1 MDGVVS
7 PRPFPHALASGA
19 AMPLRFA
26 RPASTLGLA
35 LLALATAAAGPGLD
49 YPPTPKKPVT
59 DSYHGVQVTDDYRW
73 LEDGNDPSVKAWS
86 AAQTKLTRGVLDA
99 LPIRGE
105 LVGRLRELYG
115 SEPVRYYSFRQ
126 RGAFFAMKRQPPKN
140 QPFLVVM
147 PAAGDVKDERVLV
160 DPNAIDPKGTTA
172 IDFFKPSLDG
182 RYVAVALSEN
192 GSEQGPAYV
201 YDVRSGKRLADVVP
215 RVQYPTGGGSIE
227 WDARGNGFYY
237 TRYPQGNERS
247 PEDRNFYQQVYY
259 HKLGAPAT
267 TDVYVIGR
275 EFPRIAETVLHSTR
289 DGRYLLASVANGDGG
304 EYSFYLRNP
313 GGKWTRV
320 AEDADK
326 IRAMR
331 LGFDGKLYALS
342 LKDAPRGKIL
352 ALPMANPQLAKAALV
367 VPEGDATIEAMTP
380 TKSRLYVTYLVG
392 GPSELRVFDLRGKAL
407 APVPTEPIS
416 SVSVGARL
424 YGDEILVGSQ
434 SYVTAPA
441 WYRYSPPTKRLE
453 KTALAGES
461 KVSFGD
467 AEVVREMATSKDGA
481 RVPVNILT
489 KKGTKRDGSNP
500 VLLYGYGGYGVS
512 MRPYYSV
519 TNRVWLDHGGIL
531 AVANLRGGGEFGEA
545 WHRAGN
551 LTHKQSVFDDM
562 IACGE
567 HMIARGYTTAA
578 RLGALGG
585 SNGGLLMGAILVQR
599 PDLFR
604 AVVSE
609 VGIYDMLR
617 VELTPNGAFN
627 VTEFGT
633 VKDPEQF
640 KALYAY
646 SPYHH
651 VRDGAAYPAVLLTA
665 GEHDGRVDPY
675 NSRKMA
681 ARLQAANSP
690 GRPVLLRVSADTG
703 HGIGTGLEKR
713 IEENADVYA
722 FLMSQLGLAGEGREA
737 IPRAH

>member
-1 MDGVVS
+1 
-7 PRPFPHALASGA
+7 
-19 AMPLRFA
+19 MPLRFPRLA
-26 RPASTLGLA
+26 PTLCLA
-35 LLALATAAAGPGLD
+35 VLALAAAGAVGAGLD
-49 YPPTPKKPVT
+49 YPPTPKKPVA
-59 DSYHGVQVTDDYRW
+59 DGYHDVQVTDDYRW
-73 LEDGNDPSVKAWS
+73 LEDGEDPAVKAWS

-105 LVGRLRELYG
+105 LVERLRGLYG
-115 SEPVRYYSFRQ
+115 SEPVRYFAFRQ

-140 QPFLVVM
+140 QPFLVAM
-147 PAAGDVKDERVLV
+147 PSAGDVTHERVLV

-172 IDFFKPSLDG
+172 IDFYKPSLDG
-182 RYVAVALSEN
+182 RYVAVALSEK

-201 YDVRSGKRLADVVP
+201 YDVRTGKRLPDVVP
-215 RVQYPTGGGSIE
+215 RVQYPTGGGSVE
-227 WDARGNGFYY
+227 WDAKGSGFYY
-237 TRYPQGNERS
+237 TRYPQGDER
-247 PEDRNFYQQVYY
+247 PAEDRNFYQQVYF
-259 HKLGAPAT
+259 HKLGTAAK
-267 TDVYVIGR
+267 DDRYVIGR
-275 EFPRIAETVLHSTR
+275 EFPRIAETALTATR
-289 DGRYLLASVANGDGG
+289 DGRYLLATVANGDGG
-304 EYSFYLRNP
+304 EFSFYLRDP
-313 GGKWTRV
+313 AGKWTRV
-320 AEDADK
+320 AQDADK

-342 LKDAPRGKIL
+342 LRDAPRGKIL
-352 ALPMANPQLAKAALV
+352 AMPMAKPRLAQAALV
-367 VPEGDATIEAMTP
+367 VPEGEATIEAMTP
-380 TKSRLYVTYLVG
+380 TRSRLYVTYLVG
-392 GPSELRVFDLRGKAL
+392 GPSELRVFDLAGKAL
-407 APVPTEPIS
+407 APVPTEPVS

-424 YGDEILVGSQ
+424 HGDEILVGSQ
-434 SYVTAPA
+434 SYLTAPA
-441 WYRYSPPTKRLE
+441 VYRYSPATKRLE
-453 KTALAGES
+453 KTALAGDS
-461 KVSFGD
+461 KVSFDD
-467 AEVVREMATSKDGA
+467 AEVVREAAASKDGT
-481 RVPVNILT
+481 RVPVSILM

-512 MRPYYSV
+512 MRPYFSV

-551 LTHKQSVFDDM
+551 LTRKQNVFDDM
-562 IACGE
+562 VGCAE
-567 HMIARGYTTAA
+567 HMIARGYTTTA
-578 RLGALGG
+578 RLGAQGG

-604 AVVSE
+604 VVVSE

-651 VRDGAAYPAVLLTA
+651 VRDGTAYPAVLLTT

-681 ARLQAANSP
+681 AQLQAATSS

-722 FLMSQLGLAGEGREA
+722 FLMSQLGMAAENR
-737 IPRAH
+737 PAH